1 MVCVTSSVWLDSE
14 ALCPCLPIKR
24 IVKSLIRL
32 SVWPCCRFVRFFAG
46 FWPRT
51 GPYSPWLNDEHVQ
64 LSVMGFRR
72 FWARRWS
79 CVSDLTSAHTC
90 GFYRPCICPIL
101 STRLA
106 VGCSKAHTASAR
118 AGTASEGAPYEIRKV
133 HVQVHA
139 IQGQNCKNTH
149 RMGECMWHLHHRRV
163 RTFHRLVRLPKSYG
177 PGHTHGFH
185 ACDLSIRYFMP
196 RSHETRTV
204 TTLRWKSGR
213 YVEKSYKMLIPLLR
227 NLAVLV
233 TWSGSSR
240 AFVALVD
247 PTEVNKI
254 FVFKKLLGCNFGE
267 NS

>member
-1 MVCVTSSVWLDSE
+1 MKSV
-14 ALCPCLPIKR
+14 R
-24 IVKSLIRL
+24 YTY
-32 SVWPCCRFVRFFAG
+32 RFILYRAKIS
-46 FWPRT
+46 RT
-51 GPYSPWLNDEHVQ
+51 HIEL
-64 LSVMGFRR
+64 
-72 FWARRWS
+72 
-79 CVSDLTSAHTC
+79 
-90 GFYRPCICPIL
+90 
-101 STRLA
+101 
-106 VGCSKAHTASAR
+106 
-118 AGTASEGAPYEIRKV
+118 
-133 HVQVHA
+133 
-139 IQGQNCKNTH
+139 
-149 RMGECMWHLHHRRV
+149 GECMWHLHHRRV
-163 RTFHRLVRLPKSYG
+163 RSFHRLVRLPKSYG

-204 TTLRWKSGR
+204 YHNGMCLLSVTTLRWKSGH

-247 PTEVNKI
+247 STDVNKI